1 MGVQLII
8 MAVCGAIAA
17 AIASHKGRNVVGW
30 FFGGFFLQVI
40 GIIIVACLGNLK
52 EQRAYRQHTE
62 NERRRLREQLR
73 QERLKTEAFRQYSL
87 ERLDSH
93 DEVLGVDTRKRQEA
107 LPGPAG
113 DNPLD
118 VLASQQQQQTASP
131 PPEPGAGERALRPL
145 AEDARD
151 RASQPVRPRAA
162 MPPEAK
168 WFYEVSGQAKGPV
181 SKDEVQ
187 MFLRS
192 GILQGS
198 TLLWTE
204 GLADWTAAGD
214 IDAFRSEVDS

>member
-1 MGVQLII
+1 MALQLII

-17 AIASHKGRNVVGW
+17 AIASHKGRSVVGW
-30 FFGGFFLQVI
+30 FFGGFFLGLI
-40 GIIIVACLGNLK
+40 GIIIVACLANLK
-52 EQRAYRQHTE
+52 EQRAHRQHTE

-73 QERLKTEAFRQYSL
+73 QERLKTESFRRYSM

-93 DEVLGVDTRKRQEA
+93 DEILDVDTRKRQEA

-113 DNPLD
+113 DSPLD
-118 VLASQQQQQTASP
+118 ALISQQQQQTASP
-131 PPEPGAGERALRPL
+131 PPEPGAGESALQSL
-145 AEDARD
+145 AGKAQG
-151 RASQPVRPRAA
+151 RASQPVRPEAG
-162 MPPEAK
+162 MPSEAK
-168 WFYEVSGQAKGPV
+168 WYYEVHGQAKGPV
-181 SKDEVQ
+181 SKHEVQ

-204 GLADWTAAGD
+204 GLADWTAAGN